1 MENRLN
7 EIAERMTEEDT
18 IRFEHS
24 FSDFDDH
31 SVLGNE
37 QHDRILSSL
46 MRKAGFEM
54 KETMSVKKTR
64 KHGKFIGLVIA
75 AAVLMTGALGVYA
88 ADTLGIFSRFFKGD
102 ISPFESEVLS
112 TVQTVSNED
121 LTLTID
127 GIVADEVECK
137 ILVSVYANDSEGR
150 KIIKRLEKDPGE
162 DEDYYHGN
170 SQLFLEHHGFD
181 YREGVSYDDEGLI
194 YPSLNNSN
202 EYHIIKGVEMS
213 RVDLSQPFKLTEQE
227 SGLSIEFELTPYLES
242 YRLKSDDENAYDYVV
257 LSPMGIHIRSTQND
271 IDCGR
276 GFDLIDDA
284 SVEVYVNY
292 ADGSQI
298 TLDGVS
304 IGQEYSSSIE
314 SVTSQETLVNERLD
328 ANPTID
334 GKPSFFSVD
343 NVVSVT
349 INGVEYTK

>member
-181 YREGVSYDDEGLI
+181 YQCALRQADLYGCA
-194 YPSLNNSN
+194 
-202 EYHIIKGVEMS
+202 S
-213 RVDLSQPFKLTEQE
+213 R
-227 SGLSIEFELTPYLES
+227 
-242 YRLKSDDENAYDYVV
+242 
-257 LSPMGIHIRSTQND
+257 
-271 IDCGR
+271 
-276 GFDLIDDA
+276 
-284 SVEVYVNY
+284 
-292 ADGSQI
+292 
-298 TLDGVS
+298 
-304 IGQEYSSSIE
+304 
-314 SVTSQETLVNERLD
+314 SQETPLFSSDQSCDRGGWRWCCDCTLAEYCREYQYFVMGCNRFWIQQPASGYHRYRLCCDSLWDDPRGAERH
-328 ANPTID
+328 
-334 GKPSFFSVD
+334 
-343 NVVSVT
+343 
-349 INGVEYTK
+349 GVQKVMLYAQRDQYSEFCHH